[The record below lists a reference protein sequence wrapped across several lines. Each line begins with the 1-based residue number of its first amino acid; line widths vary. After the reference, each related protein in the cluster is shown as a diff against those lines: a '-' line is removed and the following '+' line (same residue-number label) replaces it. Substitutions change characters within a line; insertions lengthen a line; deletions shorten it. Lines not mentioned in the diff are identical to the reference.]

1 LEDLGKIYVMLDNL
15 MEHHLFQ
22 ESRMNSK
29 KFPEWFM
36 EQERVRQIEILDRYA
51 SGVDEIEEALYDIR
65 EIARGEDA

>member
-1 LEDLGKIYVMLDNL
+1 
-15 MEHHLFQ
+15 
-22 ESRMNSK
+22 MNSK